1 MNHHLQHQTG
11 QEQTTAQ
18 QNSSRQQTA
27 LEFST
32 AEEAIRH
39 DAAQTELP
47 PALAER
53 LKKSIAQ
60 EPPQEG
66 ASWWKR
72 LFGG

>member
-1 MNHHLQHQTG
+1 MNHNLQHKTG

-18 QNSSRQQTA
+18 QNASQQQTA
-27 LEFST
+27 LEFSA
-32 AEEAIRH
+32 AEEALRH

-47 PALAER
+47 RAIAER

-60 EPPQEG
+60 EPSKENVP
-66 ASWWKR
+66 WWKR

>member
-1 MNHHLQHQTG
+1 MNHNLQHKTG
-11 QEQTTAQ
+11 QEQTA
-18 QNSSRQQTA
+18 QNSAQQQTA

-32 AEEAIRH
+32 AEEALRH

-47 PALAER
+47 PTLAER

-60 EPPQEG
+60 EPPKENVP
-66 ASWWKR
+66 WWKR

>member
-1 MNHHLQHQTG
+1 MNHNLQHKTG
-11 QEQTTAQ
+11 QEQTTR
-18 QNSSRQQTA
+18 QNSAQQQTA

-32 AEEAIRH
+32 AEEALRH

-53 LKKSIAQ
+53 LQKSIEQ
-60 EPPQEG
+60 EPRTADMP
-66 ASWWKR
+66 WWKR

>member
-1 MNHHLQHQTG
+1 MNHNLQHKTG
-11 QEQTTAQ
+11 QEQTAAQ
-18 QNSSRQQTA
+18 QNSSQQQTA

-32 AEEAIRH
+32 AEEALRH
-39 DAAQTELP
+39 DADQIVLP

-60 EPPQEG
+60 EPPKENVP
-66 ASWWKR
+66 WWKK